1 MFLLNLWLAEE
12 LMNQRLREAQCRAEF
27 REMARQAA
35 SVQPS
40 WATRLSQCLA
50 RGLGHLL
57 ISLGE
62 RITLLT
68 AQKNV
73 I

>member
-12 LMNQRLREAQCRAEF
+12 LMNQRLREAQRRAEF
-27 REMARQAA
+27 REIARQAVA
-35 SVQPS
+35 VRPS

-50 RGLGHLL
+50 RRLGHLL

-62 RITLLT
+62 QITLLT
-68 AQKNV
+68 AQENV